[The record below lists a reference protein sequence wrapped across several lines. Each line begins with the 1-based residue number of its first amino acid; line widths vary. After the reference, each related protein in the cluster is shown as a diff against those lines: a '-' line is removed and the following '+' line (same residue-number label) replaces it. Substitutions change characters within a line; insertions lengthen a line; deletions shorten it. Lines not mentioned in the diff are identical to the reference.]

1 MVREERRRGIGRL
14 GAALRAIAVDTSP
27 LRDSRDFRLLT
38 IGGFV
43 SGLGTQVTLVALP
56 YQVYVLT
63 RSSFQVGLIGLAE
76 LLPLIAVS
84 LVGGSLADR
93 MDRRR
98 LLQISQVAQLAV
110 SAALVV
116 VTVTGPPPV
125 GVLYA
130 LAGLAAAGAAIDR
143 PTRTAMLPNMVGPE
157 RLRPAL
163 AFNYGLYQ
171 LTMVVGPAL
180 GGVVIAVIG
189 LGWAYGLDVATFVAM
204 IVSVALIA
212 PQPLPGGKEHE
223 PVLAAIREGLAFTV
237 SKGELMG
244 SFAID
249 ILAMTFGMPRA
260 LFPALALTV
269 YGAGPAGVGLLYA
282 AVSAGAV
289 VAAFTT
295 GWLSRARRLG
305 RIVVVAVT
313 VWGVGIALA
322 GLTTSIAIGM
332 LCLTIAGAADS
343 VSAVCRSTILQTVTP
358 DPMRGRLSA
367 IYSLVVAGGPR
378 IGDVE
383 SGTVAAAFG
392 TQASVVS
399 GGLLCL
405 LGIVPIVAAFPEFW
419 RYGDGDGGSA
429 EPVLT
434 G

>member
-1 MVREERRRGIGRL
+1 VTEERRRGIGRL
-14 GAALRAIAVDTSP
+14 GAALRAIAVDTSA

-38 IGGFV
+38 IGGFI

-163 AFNYGLYQ
+163 AFTYGLYQ

-189 LGWAYGLDVATFVAM
+189 LSWAYGLDVATFVAM
-204 IVSVALIA
+204 IVSVALIS
-212 PQPLPGGKEHE
+212 PQPLPGGEEHE
-223 PVLAAIREGLAFTV
+223 PVLAAIREGLAFTW

-249 ILAMTFGMPRA
+249 IMAMTFGMPRA

-269 YGAGPAGVGLLYA
+269 YGAGPA
-282 AVSAGAV
+282 
-289 VAAFTT
+289 
-295 GWLSRARRLG
+295 
-305 RIVVVAVT
+305 
-313 VWGVGIALA
+313 
-322 GLTTSIAIGM
+322 
-332 LCLTIAGAADS
+332 AGAADS

-358 DPMRGRLSA
+358 DPVRGRLSA